1 MVIASYVFGILGILV
16 SFIIYQQKNRGGLL
30 VSKLIGDV
38 IWFVHYVLIGAY
50 TGAAISIIAIARELV
65 FMHREKKWA
74 NSPLWLVLFL
84 ALSALSG
91 VITWKNIFSI
101 FPCVA
106 SALAVISFW
115 IGKPR
120 VSRILAYPI
129 TISMLT
135 YNVAGLAYLA
145 IANEALS
152 LVSAIIGNIRYDFA
166 KQTKAAD
173 ACGSDSKDA
182 TAEAQALPEVEEK
195 IKNPRRNRLE
205 NRKIK

>member
-1 MVIASYVFGILGILV
+1 MHLVNLEKAKMVILSYVFGILGILV
-16 SFIIYQQKNRGGLL
+16 SFIIYQQKTRGGLL
-30 VSKLIGDV
+30 VSKLIGDA

-50 TGAAISIIAIARELV
+50 TGAAISIIAIVRELV

-91 VITWKNIFSI
+91 VITWKNLYSI

-120 VSRILAYPI
+120 LSRILAYPI

-135 YNVAGLAYLA
+135 YNVASLAYLA

-152 LVSAIIGNIRYDFA
+152 LVSAVIGNIRYDFA
-166 KQTKAAD
+166 KQTKDTDSCDRAAENTEAD
-173 ACGSDSKDA
+173 ASA
-182 TAEAQALPEVEEK
+182 ALK
-195 IKNPRRNRLE
+195 L
-205 NRKIK
+205 

>member
-1 MVIASYVFGILGILV
+1 MVILSYVFGILGILV
-16 SFIIYQQKNRGGLL
+16 SFIIYQQKTRGGLL

-50 TGAAISIIAIARELV
+50 TGAAISIIAMVRELV

-84 ALSALSG
+84 VLSALSG
-91 VITWKNIFSI
+91 VITWKNVFSI

-120 VSRILAYPI
+120 LSRILAYPI

-135 YNVAGLAYLA
+135 YNVASLAYLA

-152 LVSAIIGNIRYDFA
+152 LVSAVIGNIRYDFA
-166 KQTKAAD
+166 KQTKDTNSFDRAAENTEAD
-173 ACGSDSKDA
+173 ASA
-182 TAEAQALPEVEEK
+182 APEAEE
-195 IKNPRRNRLE
+195 IRN
-205 NRKIK
+205 